1 MTYFNTMNQ
10 FSKLLS
16 SLLFIGV
23 IAFSSTAQPPKENAS
38 KREKVEQLKIAYITK
53 ELNLT
58 SEEAKAFW
66 PLYNAMTTEISTER
80 KKRRKL
86 AQQLK
91 ANLETLSEEEIKTKT
106 QEMLDSEIA
115 ESKLKKEHLEKI
127 AGVVGYKKAVTLLAL
142 EQQFKKE
149 LLKRLNQQGQT
160 KPN

>member
-66 PLYNAMTTEISTER
+66 PLYNAMTDEISTER
-80 KKRRKL
+80 RKRRKL

>member
-1 MTYFNTMNQ
+1 MNQ